1 MSAVL
6 DSPKEYF
13 HTPESQQQFL
23 DFCAQIATI
32 LTPIFGLIL
41 YAYKKLFYW
50 NNSSKNKTHIE
61 LFQKFKLDEQSLI
74 SLNNSELFRN
84 ITKKSDPLW

>member
-6 DSPKEYF
+6 DSLKEYF

-32 LTPIFGLIL
+32 LTPIFGLIF
-41 YAYKKLFYW
+41 YAYKK
-50 NNSSKNKTHIE
+50 I
-61 LFQKFKLDEQSLI
+61 I
-74 SLNNSELFRN
+74 
-84 ITKKSDPLW
+84 